1 MAEKVKENLEES
13 GNIAPEVEDKKS
25 ESQNKDKKASEPE
38 KKKTTKGKKAKSKEL
53 TKIALLEEKL
63 AQAKQEN
70 EALRDQH
77 LRKIAEFEN
86 YKRRTEKEFLDH
98 LQNATEGLI
107 AELLPVIDDFERSID
122 HAKDSDNS
130 ESLLAGIEL
139 IYKKLYALLEK
150 QGLKKLE
157 AVGTEFD
164 TDKHQ
169 ALLQVDSEEH
179 ESGYVVEEHLK
190 GYELNDKVIRHS
202 QVLVAK

>member
-13 GNIAPEVEDKKS
+13 GNITPEVEDKKS
-25 ESQNKDKKASEPE
+25 ESQTEDKKASDSD
-38 KKKTTKGKKAKSKEL
+38 KKKSAKSKKSRSKEQL
-53 TKIALLEEKL
+53 KISLLEEQLDK
-63 AQAKQEN
+63 AKQEN

-107 AELLPVIDDFERSID
+107 TELLPVIDDFERSID
-122 HAKDSDNS
+122 HAKNSDNS

-150 QGLKKLE
+150 QGLKKME

-169 ALLQVDSEEH
+169 ALLQVDSEEY

-190 GYELNDKVIRHS
+190 GYEFNDKVIRHS